1 MKNYWNTL
9 WTIAQREIL
18 VQIQSVTFWIT
29 WIVVSVTVGLFVL
42 LVWVLVHS
50 VQVLSTATNFVDV
63 QEEVKSMF
71 SSVQEL
77 QTNSDSSLTYYV
89 VDHSDGFSDRIR
101 LAIWDDKDISNW
113 NLSSLGD
120 FDIKAHFFDPQDEET
135 KLSYAAQPFL
145 QFKELQEPN
154 VPISTLSTWLDIG
167 KIDGYFVLPKNTHE
181 TPDDATFVT
190 RLTGFTLRDQRLLE
204 LKTWFEEMTKIAIQ
218 SEGLESLGINEQDRD
233 RVSRSIEVDIVKVLP
248 KSSSSS
254 LAVPH
259 THSQDTLLT
268 FIDFDLVASIGFML
282 LFGFVLLIAGQLFL
296 TNVVEEKS
304 NRLGEF
310 LSSTVDPAQLLDGKL
325 LGQILVVG
333 IGLALVCVVVFPLLV
348 VFLESLPPS
357 EANSL
362 MEVLSPFKMLHWL
375 LFLVCALCFFG
386 YIVTALGSLC
396 QDAKEVS
403 MTLYPVS
410 FVVVFGAI
418 PVSLMALFAPDST
431 ITNILTFIPP
441 VTPFAMIG
449 RSAAVPEWPIY
460 LLLVVLSLSSI
471 VIVRPVSTRIF
482 SKGLLIDHAVTDF
495 RKMILLTRKSDF

>member
-1 MKNYWNTL
+1 MFRK
-9 WTIAQREIL
+9 
-18 VQIQSVTFWIT
+18 
-29 WIVVSVTVGLFVL
+29 
-42 LVWVLVHS
+42 
-50 VQVLSTATNFVDV
+50 
-63 QEEVKSMF
+63 KSNRFF

-77 QTNSDSSLTYYV
+77 HTNSDSSLTYYV

-113 NLSSLGD
+113 NLSSMGD
-120 FDIKAHFFDPQDEET
+120 YDIRAHFFDQQDKET
-135 KLSYAAQPFL
+135 KLRYAAQPFL
-145 QFKELQEPN
+145 QFRELQEPN
-154 VPISTLSTWLDIG
+154 VPISTLNTWLDIG
-167 KIDGYFVLPKNTHE
+167 RIDGYFVLPKNTHE

-190 RLTGFTLRDQRLLE
+190 RLTGFILRDQRLLE

-259 THSQDTLLT
+259 TYSQDTLLT

-333 IGLALVCVVVFPLLV
+333 IGLAVVCVVVFPLLV

-357 EANSL
+357 GANSL
-362 MEVLSPFKMLHWL
+362 MEVLSPFKLLHWF

-418 PVSLMALFAPDST
+418 PVSLIALFAPDSA

-441 VTPFAMIG
+441 FTPFAMIG
-449 RSAAVPEWPIY
+449 RSAAVPDWPIY
-460 LLLVVLSLSSI
+460 LLLVVLMFSSI
-471 VIVRPVSTRIF
+471 VIVRPVTIRIF

-495 RKMILLTRKSDF
+495 RKMLLLTRKSDS